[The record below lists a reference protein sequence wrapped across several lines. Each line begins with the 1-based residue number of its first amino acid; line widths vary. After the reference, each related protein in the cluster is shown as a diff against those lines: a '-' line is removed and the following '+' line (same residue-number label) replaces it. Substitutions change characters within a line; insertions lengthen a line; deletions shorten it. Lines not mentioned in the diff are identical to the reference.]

1 MNNVAEYTRK
11 IMNDKGLKQKSVAE
25 KAGYSQQQFSN
36 LLTGRKFF
44 GANDV
49 LRIAMALK
57 VTPNELFGINNET
70 KSAWRRK
77 LWLIKL
83 KKKLMFKLFYLDS

>member
-36 LLTGRKFF
+36 LLTGRKLF

-70 KSAWRRK
+70 KSA
-77 LWLIKL
+77 
-83 KKKLMFKLFYLDS
+83 

>member
-49 LRIAMALK
+49 LRIATALK
-57 VTPNELFGINNET
+57 VTPNDLFGFSNDSTEI
-70 KSAWRRK
+70 KSA
-77 LWLIKL
+77 
-83 KKKLMFKLFYLDS
+83 

>member
-1 MNNVAEYTRK
+1 MLVPRNLRKLKGGDNMNNVAEYTRK

-70 KSAWRRK
+70 KSA
-77 LWLIKL
+77 
-83 KKKLMFKLFYLDS
+83 

>member
-36 LLTGRKFF
+36 LL
-44 GANDV
+44 
-49 LRIAMALK
+49 
-57 VTPNELFGINNET
+57 
-70 KSAWRRK
+70 
-77 LWLIKL
+77 
-83 KKKLMFKLFYLDS
+83 Y

>member
-36 LLTGRKFF
+36 LLTGRKSF

-70 KSAWRRK
+70 KSA
-77 LWLIKL
+77 
-83 KKKLMFKLFYLDS
+83 

>member
-1 MNNVAEYTRK
+1 MHVPRNLRKLKGGDNMNNVAEYTRK

-70 KSAWRRK
+70 KSV
-77 LWLIKL
+77 
-83 KKKLMFKLFYLDS
+83 

>member
-1 MNNVAEYTRK
+1 MHVPRNLRKLKGGDNMNNVAEYTRK

-70 KSAWRRK
+70 KSA
-77 LWLIKL
+77 
-83 KKKLMFKLFYLDS
+83 